1 MTEMD
6 KGAAYLAK
14 GMAVQ
19 AKMFRIMGWV
29 LIVVG
34 VPLLL
39 LFGMGLIPI
48 GIGWFC
54 LRIAK
59 KLEKRETLE
68 EGLDGIAAVG
78 ASLAR
83 RSKS

>member
-6 KGAAYLAK
+6 KGAAFLAK

-19 AKMFRIMGWV
+19 AKMFRIGGWV
-29 LIVVG
+29 LITLG

-39 LFGMGLIPI
+39 LFGMGLIPM

-68 EGLDGIAAVG
+68 DGLDGIAAVG
-78 ASLAR
+78 ASIAKR
-83 RSKS
+83 AKS